1 MASWGVGLGMA
12 GCVVLAY
19 DGREEEGCLMG
30 PADLIVIAVLV
41 GVVGVLAG
49 IAIAMVVRW
58 SLQRRRA

>member
-1 MASWGVGLGMA
+1 MA